1 MAGAISKMIESTINP
16 SSSPIV
22 SNSTTTETNQKTSTS
37 SKHENAGKEI
47 AIKLAVEI
55 FQLFIISIS
64 SWYFSKWILRQN
76 NIFSSM
82 NQNTSGSNPDQT
94 RERLAKL
101 LMEREIAKEQKSDNN
116 FNQSPERMKALKE
129 KVRRKIVKS
138 LDLNQYENAI
148 AEDVIDPADI
158 KTTFADVG
166 GIDHIKTELWD
177 LVVLPIIRP
186 DIFVSK
192 SGLVSPPR
200 GILLFGAPGTGKI
213 REVVNLF
220 KTWFLPTLTAVH
232 SSFFCQYFIQ
242 VRPCWP
248 RLLQKKVVLHL

>member
-1 MAGAISKMIESTINP
+1 MDGLLLSIKSIAGAISKTIESTINP
-16 SSSPIV
+16 SSSLSSSSSSSPIL
-22 SNSTTTETNQKTSTS
+22 SNSTTTETNHKTSTS
-37 SKHENAGKEI
+37 PKHENAGKEI
-47 AIKLAVEI
+47 AIKLTVEI
-55 FQLFIISIS
+55 FQLFIITIS
-64 SWYFSKWILRQN
+64 SWYFSKWIMRQN

-82 NQNTSGSNPDQT
+82 NQNASGNNPDQT

-101 LMEREIAKEQKSDNN
+101 LMEREIAKLIQEKESNKN
-116 FNQSPERMKALKE
+116 YQSPEYMEALKE
-129 KVRRKIVKS
+129 KVRRQIIKS

-158 KTTFADVG
+158 QTSFADVG

-200 GILLFGAPGTGKI
+200 GIL
-213 REVVNLF
+213 N
-220 KTWFLPTLTAVH
+220 H
-232 SSFFCQYFIQ
+232 SY
-242 VRPCWP
+242 
-248 RLLQKKVVLHL
+248 